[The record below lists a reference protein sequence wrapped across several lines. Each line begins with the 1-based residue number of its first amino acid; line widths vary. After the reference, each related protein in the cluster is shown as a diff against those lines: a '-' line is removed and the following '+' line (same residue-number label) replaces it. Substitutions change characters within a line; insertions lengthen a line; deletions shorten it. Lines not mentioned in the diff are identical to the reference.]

1 MSVSRYR
8 IFIFHMSSAIPE
20 AEMKAAEVLLE
31 ELTAAEVLLEEPGSA
46 SPIFPGSPVT
56 SPVSPSWT
64 FLGEDTEPESEA
76 TEAHNKAEKEQT
88 IAEPKAISTNKS
100 NFSTTCSYQRLL
112 IHDHTNVLPSNKVLT

>member
-31 ELTAAEVLLEEPGSA
+31 EPGSA
-46 SPIFPGSPVT
+46 SESLPGTPVT
-56 SPVSPSWT
+56 SPT
-64 FLGEDTEPESEA
+64 ILGEDTEPESEA

>member
-31 ELTAAEVLLEEPGSA
+31 EPGSA
-46 SPIFPGSPVT
+46 SESLPGT
-56 SPVSPSWT
+56 PVSNKT
-64 FLGEDTEPESEA
+64 ILGEDTEPESEA
-76 TEAHNKAEKEQT
+76 AEAHNKEEKEQT

-100 NFSTTCSYQRLL
+100 NFFKHMFISKIMNTRSHKCVVKQ
-112 IHDHTNVLPSNKVLT
+112 

>member
-20 AEMKAAEVLLE
+20 AEMK
-31 ELTAAEVLLEEPGSA
+31 AAEVLLEEPGSA

-76 TEAHNKAEKEQT
+76 AEAHNKAEKEQT

-100 NFSTTCSYQRLL
+100 NVSKNMFISKIMNTRAHKCVAKQ
-112 IHDHTNVLPSNKVLT
+112 

>member
-8 IFIFHMSSAIPE
+8 IFIFHFFHMSSAIPE

-56 SPVSPSWT
+56 SPVTPSWT
-64 FLGEDTEPESEA
+64 ILGEDTEPESEA
-76 TEAHNKAEKEQT
+76 AEAHNKAEKEQT
-88 IAEPKAISTNKS
+88 IAEPKAISTNKFIFLKNMFIS
-100 NFSTTCSYQRLL
+100 KIMNTRSHKCVVKQ
-112 IHDHTNVLPSNKVLT
+112 

>member
-8 IFIFHMSSAIPE
+8 IFIFHFFHMSSAIPE

-76 TEAHNKAEKEQT
+76 AEAHNKAEKEQT

-100 NFSTTCSYQRLL
+100 NFFNNMFISKIMNTRSHKCVVKQ
-112 IHDHTNVLPSNKVLT
+112 